1 MMPAHFRTFGRPLL
15 LIAVMALMPLLYGS
29 VRDASAQGDAPLIVD
44 NAASANPDLAPVEL
58 TAAGDAQAPGSQLL
72 LPAGFT
78 ATVVAS
84 GLSAPRFMAFDRDG
98 SLLVADQDAGAIY
111 RYGPNAGTTIE
122 PSGQAP
128 EPLIS
133 GLNGPSSLAFTDIDG
148 ATWLYVGEETQIT
161 RFPYGAKGEVGE
173 GEVVVPDLPT
183 GGHVTRTVAFG
194 QDGKL
199 YVGIGSS
206 CNICA
211 ETDDRRAAVMRYDA
225 DGSNGERF
233 AWGLRNP
240 VGLAFEPGTN
250 TLWATV
256 NERDDQGNEIPP
268 DLVTIVTEGAN
279 YGWPDCQPPDAT
291 PQESGADCSG
301 ITPPTVGIQAHS
313 APLGLAFSTGDQFP
327 DAWQGGI
334 FVVQHGSWNR
344 QPPAEPKLMYITLEN
359 GAPTAVTDFVTGWQ
373 DENDNRWGRP
383 AGVIVAPD
391 GSLIISDDTAGV
403 LYRIAYTG

>member
-15 LIAVMALMPLLYGS
+15 LIAVMAFIPLLYGS

-111 RYGPNAGTTIE
+111 RYGPNADTTIE

-173 GEVVVPDLPT
+173 GDVVVPDLPT

-268 DLVTIVTEGAN
+268 DLVTIVTDGAN

-344 QPPAEPKLMYITLEN
+344 EPPAEPKLMYVTLDN
-359 GAPTAVTDFVTGWQ
+359 GAPTAVTDFATGWQ
-373 DENDNRWGRP
+373 NDNGNRWGRP

>member
-1 MMPAHFRTFGRPLL
+1 MLFRTWNPGRPLL
-15 LIAVMALMPLLYGS
+15 LIAAMALMPLLSGS
-29 VRDASAQGDAPLIVD
+29 VLDVSAQGDAPLIVD
-44 NAASANPDLAPVEL
+44 NAASANPDLVSVDL
-58 TAAGDAQAPGSQLL
+58 GTVGDAQAPGAQLQ
-72 LPAGFT
+72 LPEGFT
-78 ATVVAS
+78 ATVIAS
-84 GLSAPRFMAFDRDG
+84 GLSAPRFMAFDQDG
-98 SLLVADQDAGAIY
+98 SLLVADQDAGAVY
-111 RYGPNAGTTIE
+111 RYGPNADTTID
-122 PSGQAP
+122 PSGTVP

-133 GLNGPSSLAFTDIDG
+133 GLNAPSSLAFTEIDG
-148 ATWLYVGEETQIT
+148 ATWLYVGEESQIT
-161 RFPYGAKGEVGE
+161 RFPYGNGGEVGQ

-183 GGHVTRTVAFG
+183 GGHATRTVAFG

-211 ETDDRRAAVMRYDA
+211 ETDERRAAVMRYDA

-233 AWGLRNP
+233 ASGLRNP

-268 DLVTIVTEGAN
+268 DLVTIVTDGAN

-291 PQESGADCSG
+291 PQETGADCSG

-313 APLGLAFSTGDQFP
+313 APLGLAFATGTQFP
-327 DAWQGGI
+327 ADWQGGI

-344 QPPAEPKLMYITLEN
+344 QPPAEPKLMYITLAD
-359 GAPTAVTDFVTGWQ
+359 GAPTAVIDFATGWQ
-373 DENDNRWGRP
+373 DENGNRWGRP
-383 AGVIVAPD
+383 AGVVVASD
-391 GSLIISDDTAGV
+391 GSLIVSDDTAGV

>member
-1 MMPAHFRTFGRPLL
+1 MLPRTWNHGGLL
-15 LIAVMALMPLLYGS
+15 LMIAAMALLPLLYGS
-29 VRDASAQGDAPLIVD
+29 DRDVSAQGGTPLIVD
-44 NAASANPDLAPVEL
+44 NAASANSDLAPVEL

-72 LPAGFT
+72 LPEGFT
-78 ATVVAS
+78 ASVVAS
-84 GLSAPRFMAFDRDG
+84 GLSAPRFMAFDQDG
-98 SLLVADQDAGAIY
+98 SLLVTDQDAGAIY
-111 RYGPNAGTTIE
+111 RYGPNATTVID
-122 PSGQAP
+122 PSGAAP

-133 GLNGPSSLAFTDIDG
+133 GLNAPSSLAFTEVDG
-148 ATWLYVGEETQIT
+148 ATWLYVGEESQIS
-161 RFPYGAKGEVGE
+161 RFPYGAGGEVGQ
-173 GEVVVPDLPT
+173 GDVVVPDLPT
-183 GGHVTRTVAFG
+183 GGHATRTVAFG

-211 ETDDRRAAVMRYDA
+211 ETDERRAAVMRYDA

-240 VGLAFEPGTN
+240 VGLAFEPDTN

-291 PQESGADCSG
+291 PQEPGADCSG
-301 ITPPTVGIQAHS
+301 VTSPTAGIQAHS

-327 DAWQGGI
+327 DSYQGGI

-344 QPPAEPKLMYITLEN
+344 QPPAEPKLIYITLEH
-359 GAPTAVTDFVTGWQ
+359 GAPTAITDFVTGWQ
-373 DENDNRWGRP
+373 DENGHRWGRP
-383 AGVIVAPD
+383 AGVTVAPD
-391 GSLIISDDTAGV
+391 GSLIVSDDTAGV

>member
-1 MMPAHFRTFGRPLL
+1 MPAHCKSLGRPLL

-111 RYGPNAGTTIE
+111 RYGPNADTTIE

-133 GLNGPSSLAFTDIDG
+133 GLNGPSSLAFIDIDG

-173 GEVVVPDLPT
+173 GDVVVPDLPT
-183 GGHVTRTVAFG
+183 GGHVTRTLAFG

-291 PQESGADCSG
+291 PQEPGADCSG

>member
-1 MMPAHFRTFGRPLL
+1 MMPAHFRTLGRSLL
-15 LIAVMALMPLLYGS
+15 LIAAMAFIPLIYGS

-111 RYGPNAGTTIE
+111 RYGPNADTTIE

-344 QPPAEPKLMYITLEN
+344 EPPAEPKLMYVTLDN
-359 GAPTAVTDFVTGWQ
+359 GAPTAVTDFATGWQ
-373 DENDNRWGRP
+373 NDNGNRWGRP

>member
-1 MMPAHFRTFGRPLL
+1 MLPRTWNLGQPLL
-15 LIAVMALMPLLYGS
+15 LIAAMALMPLLYGS
-29 VRDASAQGDAPLIVD
+29 VRDVSAQDATPLIVD
-44 NAASANPDLAPVEL
+44 NAASANPELVSVEL

-72 LPAGFT
+72 LPKGFT

-84 GLSAPRFMAFDRDG
+84 GLSAPRFMAFDQDG

-111 RYGPNAGTTIE
+111 RYGPNADTTID
-122 PSGQAP
+122 PSGAAP

-133 GLNGPSSLAFTDIDG
+133 GLNAPSSLSFTEIDG

-161 RFPYGAKGEVGE
+161 RFPYGAGGEVGE

-183 GGHVTRTVAFG
+183 GGHATRTVAFG

-211 ETDDRRAAVMRYDA
+211 ETDERRAAIMRYDA

-256 NERDDQGNEIPP
+256 NERDDQGKEIPP

-279 YGWPDCQPPDAT
+279 YGWPNCQPPDAT
-291 PQESGADCSG
+291 PQEAGADCSG

-327 DAWQGGI
+327 DSYQGGI

-344 QPPAEPKLMYITLEN
+344 QPPAEPKLMYITIEN
-359 GAPTAVTDFVTGWQ
+359 GAPTAVTDFATGWQ
-373 DENDNRWGRP
+373 DDNGNRWGRP

-391 GSLIISDDTAGV
+391 GSLIVSDDTAGV